1 MTDEQVT
8 VTIDRLNIRL
18 KGVSA
23 QAAQAAA
30 ARLGTA
36 LLEQLAR
43 DDVPL
48 KGKKTARIEQ
58 VDAGTLE
65 LKKGESANP
74 AGLRERIA
82 AGIAKSVPVTRTA
95 STGKNKEAS

>member
-1 MTDEQVT
+1 MSNENIT

-43 DDVPL
+43 HDAPV
-48 KGKKTARIEQ
+48 KGKKNNRIEQ
-58 VDAGTLE
+58 VNAGTLE

-82 AGIAKSVPVTRTA
+82 AGIAKSVAVTRTA

>member
-1 MTDEQVT
+1 MSKENVT

-23 QAAQAAA
+23 QAAQTAA

-36 LLEQLAR
+36 LLAQLAR
-43 DDVPL
+43 HDASI
-48 KGKKTARIEQ
+48 KQKETARIEQ
-58 VDAGTLE
+58 VNAGALE

-82 AGIAKSVPVTRTA
+82 AGIAKSVAVTRTA

>member
-1 MTDEQVT
+1 MTDEHVT

-43 DDVPL
+43 HDASI
-48 KGKKTARIEQ
+48 KRKKTARIQQ
-58 VDAGTLE
+58 VNAGTLE

-74 AGLRERIA
+74 DGLRERIA
-82 AGIAKSVPVTRTA
+82 TGIAKSVVVTRTA

>member
-1 MTDEQVT
+1 MTYQHLT
-8 VTIDRLNIRL
+8 IIIDRLNIRL

-23 QAAQAAA
+23 QAAQAAV

-48 KGKKTARIEQ
+48 KGKKTVRIEQ
-58 VDAGTLE
+58 VNAGTLE
-65 LKKGESANP
+65 LKKGESINP
-74 AGLRERIA
+74 SGLRERIA
-82 AGIAKSVPVTRTA
+82 TGIAKSVAVTRTA